1 MSPPLSCDF
10 TAAERG
16 AIALG
21 FNDIEA
27 VSCARFRPATTA
39 DTDWVVIDNKE
50 SGCFAHLG
58 YYGPHLYSWGAHQIN
73 LARGYYYSDGGWR
86 LWTCATRGTVIHEAL
101 HIMGVQHEQCRPDR
115 DEYIDIHWEKMQ
127 VSIMVMQST

>member
-1 MSPPLSCDF
+1 ML
-10 TAAERG
+10 
-16 AIALG
+16 
-21 FNDIEA
+21 
-27 VSCARFRPATTA
+27 
-39 DTDWVVIDNKE
+39 IDNKE

-58 YYGPHLYSWGAHQIN
+58 YYGPGLLESWGPHQIN

-115 DEYIDIHWEKMQ
+115 DDYIHIHWEKLEVGQ
-127 VSIMVMQST
+127 I

>member
-10 TAAERG
+10 TDDERG

-21 FNDIEA
+21 LHDIEA

-39 DTDWVVIDNKE
+39 DTDWVLIDNKE

-58 YYGPHLYSWGAHQIN
+58 YYGPGLLESWGPHQIN

-115 DEYIDIHWEKMQ
+115 DEYIDIHWEKMH
-127 VSIMVMQST
+127 VPLLYILC